1 MSLKDIAPI
10 SESVIIRGDKI
21 AVKGIT
27 NEGISV
33 IWRRFPV
40 VTELLSGT
48 ATIDTIAVK
57 APEAIAAII
66 AAGCGFPGDEEAEA
80 IAANLTVDEST
91 ALLSSIL
98 AMTWPRGFGPFVESL
113 TRLGLLVQQPA
124 SSNGKLKTDGTSP
137 EALKP

>member
-1 MSLKDIAPI
+1 MSLKDIASI
-10 SESVIIRGDKI
+10 SETVIIRGENI
-21 AVKGIT
+21 IVKGIT

-48 ATIDTIAVK
+48 ATVETISAK

-66 AAGCGFPGDEEAEA
+66 AAGCGYPGDEEAEK
-80 IAANLTVDEST
+80 IAAALTVDESA

-124 SSNGKLKTDGTSP
+124 LPSGKSKTDGTSP
-137 EALKP
+137 EA